1 MEGQLI
7 NGSTSLYGTID
18 LNKKSTSLTLP
29 VGRQYVEKPIELTLD
44 VVSGSATTP
53 STAITADPS
62 ISVSNTGK
70 ITATASASKNITPSV
85 GAGWVTNGTAGAV
98 TVSGS
103 SEFQINSAVG
113 SATISGGAL
122 PSSAAGSSN
131 VVASAT
137 DTYNSGVSLSIT
149 SERTAVSAVTKVTS
163 AGFAAQNNNF
173 ASASDSAES
182 ATHNFYVQG
191 VTLTVPSAGASRQF
205 DITVPNGNSTI
216 TFHFTVDSNGNTTIT
231 EV

>member
-53 STAITADPS
+53 STTITADPS

-85 GAGWVTNGTAGAV
+85 GAGWVANGTAGAV

-113 SATISGGAL
+113 SATISGGSL
-122 PSSAAGSSN
+122 SSSTSSSN

-149 SERTAVSAVTKVTS
+149 SERTAISAVTKVTS

-173 ASASDSAES
+173 ASASDSAKS
-182 ATHNFYVQG
+182 ATNNFYVQG

>member
-53 STAITADPS
+53 STTITADPS

-85 GAGWVTNGTAGAV
+85 GAGWVANGTAGAV

-113 SATISGGAL
+113 SATISGGSL
-122 PSSAAGSSN
+122 SSSTSSSN

-173 ASASDSAES
+173 ASASDSAKS
-182 ATHNFYVQG
+182 ATNNFYVQG